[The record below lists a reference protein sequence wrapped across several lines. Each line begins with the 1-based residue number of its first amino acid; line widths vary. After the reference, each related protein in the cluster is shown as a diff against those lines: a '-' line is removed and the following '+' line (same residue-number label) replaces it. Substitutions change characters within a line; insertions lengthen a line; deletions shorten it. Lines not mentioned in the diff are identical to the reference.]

1 MVVAGAVAV
10 AVVVTVAEGRMNEE
24 TSWLH
29 ASLNSSHR
37 SSGIFRTRARNQS
50 MYAALSSLRSS
61 CNDCLRLSDWRGRF
75 KNWMRASSSFWV
87 RFFLFREEVVDPASL
102 APQGGPSSGAVS
114 PESSRPPSSSS
125 SSWDASVPGM
135 PVSRV

>member
-50 MYAALSSLRSS
+50 MYAALSSLRST
-61 CNDCLRLSDWRGRF
+61 CNCKHTPTNMQTLLCDNENDRVSLIEYIH
-75 KNWMRASSSFWV
+75 MRIYIT
-87 RFFLFREEVVDPASL
+87 
-102 APQGGPSSGAVS
+102 
-114 PESSRPPSSSS
+114 
-125 SSWDASVPGM
+125 M
-135 PVSRV
+135 